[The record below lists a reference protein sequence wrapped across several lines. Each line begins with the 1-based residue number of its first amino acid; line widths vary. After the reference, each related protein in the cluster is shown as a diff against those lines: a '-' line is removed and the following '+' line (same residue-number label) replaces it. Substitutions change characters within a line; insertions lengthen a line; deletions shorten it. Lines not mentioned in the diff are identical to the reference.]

1 MRLFGQLPRF
11 AALPL
16 ALMMA
21 LVSASTAR
29 AAGPTPGY
37 PEAVVQW
44 GVQKGDTCEDI
55 AKALY
60 GSAKHVPLIGRY
72 NRVACAPGAPLREGM
87 TLVLPEKV
95 TVIPDARMRSLN
107 PDVRAR
113 PGGGAWGPAS
123 PGMPLYSSANV
134 NTLDRGRAD
143 IEFVD
148 RTRVF
153 LAPNTLVVIYGTA
166 NQSRVA
172 KTPPVAVEVES
183 GEVKAG
189 LAALRGEAVEVAI
202 KDGGRVSAASRDTV
216 IERKGDRTTVAVFD
230 GKAGVTAAGK
240 AVLVP
245 KNFGTRFVGA
255 APPIPPRPLPPPPA
269 WAKGG
274 TAPIALAPA
283 GAGILDVA
291 WEPVPVA
298 ITYRIEVS
306 RDDGYNDLVVRE
318 EVPAAIH
325 AFHAE
330 KMPAGTY
337 HLRVRAIDKEEYLG
351 IASPDRLIRLVASSL
366 DGGGGAVKSHEIEA
380 NPYGLLRFVPF
391 PEIEMSLDDG
401 PYGPVPERLDLEKRA
416 PKVIRLRPR
425 GGGESE
431 VLTVRYTEVHA
442 AIRAATDMAR
452 RTIEVRVT
460 LSGLEGIDADAR
472 VAPMVRLRE
481 PSRPAVEV
489 RPLAKLS
496 AGEFAAVLPL
506 SGEPG
511 KARVDVV
518 DARGAVLGTAE
529 IEFARPPPPM
539 PSQPPPPMPVIGLS
553 APLWGSSPI
562 TDALFL
568 SPTAPAAVDV
578 SAGLTRVNG
587 ALAVT
592 GQARASGSL
601 GPVGLDAAIRSN
613 TAGEGARAASAW
625 FGVRARVFR
634 LGQAAFEVAPSLR
647 LGFPAVAEGPTPR
660 LEIGVLTGGA
670 AGRVTFIADAGL
682 RARLASEPAGAASP
696 IPKVQAFVLAG
707 ATFAPV
713 PWLRIAAFADGHV
726 VHPDTGDNAGL
737 LGLGGSVEAGRTIFG
752 AFSLRGTPTPAAG
765 EGPFSAQIAVGI
777 REVSR

>member
-1 MRLFGQLPRF
+1 MRLTGRLPRF

-16 ALMMA
+16 LAEIA
-21 LVSASTAR
+21 VIASPAR
-29 AAGPTPGY
+29 AADPTPGY

-60 GSAKHVPLIGRY
+60 GSAKHATLIGRY
-72 NRVACAPGAPLREGM
+72 NRVVCKPGAPLREGM

-113 PGGGAWGPAS
+113 PAGGAWGPAS

-134 NTLDRGRAD
+134 NTLDQGRAD

-153 LAPNTLVVIYGTA
+153 LSPNTLVVIYGTA

-216 IERKGDRTTVAVFD
+216 VQRKGDRTTVAVFD

-240 AVLVP
+240 AIEVP

-255 APPIPPRPLPPPPA
+255 TPPLPPRPLPPPPA
-269 WAKGG
+269 WSQGG
-274 TAPIALAPA
+274 TDPLALAPA

-298 ITYRIEVS
+298 VAYRVEVG
-306 RDDGYNDLVVRE
+306 RDEGYNDLVVRE
-318 EVPAAIH
+318 EVPASIR

-330 KMPAGTY
+330 KMPAGAY
-337 HLRVRAIDKEEYLG
+337 HVRVRAIDKEEYLG
-351 IASPDRLIRLVASSL
+351 IASTDRVIRLVASSL
-366 DGGGGAVKSHEIEA
+366 DGGRGAVKPREIEA
-380 NPYGLLRFVPF
+380 NPYGQLRFVPS
-391 PEIEMSLDDG
+391 PELEMSLDDG
-401 PYGPVPERLDLEKRA
+401 PYGPMPERLDLEKRA
-416 PKVIRLRPR
+416 PKEIRLRAR
-425 GGGESE
+425 GGGEPE
-431 VLTVRYTEVHA
+431 VFTVRYTEVRA
-442 AIRAATDMAR
+442 AIRAVADMAHR
-452 RTIEVRVT
+452 SIEVRVT
-460 LSGLEGIDADAR
+460 LSGLEGIDVGAR
-472 VAPMVRLRE
+472 VAPEVRLRE
-481 PSRPAVEV
+481 ASRPAAEAK
-489 RPLAKLS
+489 PLAKATANELS
-496 AGEFAAVLPL
+496 AVLPL

-529 IEFARPPPPM
+529 IDLALPKPKPSPPPPK
-539 PSQPPPPMPVIGLS
+539 PLPVIGLS
-553 APLWGSSPI
+553 APLWGPSPI
-562 TDALFL
+562 TDALLL
-568 SPTAPAAVDV
+568 SPTAPDMAAV
-578 SAGLTRVNG
+578 SAGLTRASG
-587 ALAVT
+587 ALAVEA
-592 GQARASGSL
+592 QARASGSV

-613 TAGEGARAASAW
+613 ATGEGARAASAW

-634 LGQAAFEVAPSLR
+634 LGEAAFEVAPSLR
-647 LGFPAVAEGPTPR
+647 LGLPAAFEGPAPR
-660 LEIGVLTGGA
+660 LELGVLTGGA
-670 AGRVTFIADAGL
+670 AGRVTFLADAGL
-682 RARLASEPAGAASP
+682 RVRLADEPAGAVSP
-696 IPKVQAFVLAG
+696 IPKAQAFVLAG
-707 ATFAPV
+707 ATLAPV
-713 PWLRIAAFADGHV
+713 PWLRIAAFADGHF
-726 VHPDTGDNAGL
+726 VHSEALANAGF
-737 LGLGGSVEAGRTIFG
+737 LGIAGSVEAGRTIFG
-752 AFSLRGTPTPAAG
+752 ALSVRATPTPATG
-765 EGPFSAQIAVGI
+765 EGPFSAQLALGI
-777 REVSR
+777 REVAR